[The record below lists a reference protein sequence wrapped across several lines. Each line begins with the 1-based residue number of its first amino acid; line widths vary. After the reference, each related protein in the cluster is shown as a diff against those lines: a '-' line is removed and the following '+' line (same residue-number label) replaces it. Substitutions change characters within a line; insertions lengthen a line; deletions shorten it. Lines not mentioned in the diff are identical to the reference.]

1 MKKFVEK
8 CDLYKEAKLERV
20 LYPGLLQPLLL
31 LEGTQRNITMNF
43 IEGLP
48 KSIRKNIILV
58 IVDNFTKYRNFLV
71 VTYPFTGQEIT

>member
-1 MKKFVEK
+1 
-8 CDLYKEAKLERV
+8 
-20 LYPGLLQPLLL
+20 
-31 LEGTQRNITMNF
+31 MNF